1 MTNAKD
7 NAGAI
12 KPANRSRPHVEK
24 SIALVGLM
32 GSGKSVVGRLLA
44 KQLRLQFADSDQLV
58 TKMAGV
64 SIIDIFDI
72 AGEAKFRDMEFR
84 AIYQQLQ
91 KPPQVLA
98 TGGGAFCDAKTAS
111 ILNDNAIVVW
121 LQAKPETLL
130 RRIGDISS
138 RPLLQT
144 GPPLTILQKL
154 SSERSQ
160 FYKKAHIHLD
170 TDGLSMSKA
179 VTLLVS
185 ALDSHLAKQ

>member
-1 MTNAKD
+1 MMIANDHVGAVKPTNS
-7 NAGAI
+7 
-12 KPANRSRPHVEK
+12 SRPHVER

-44 KQLRLQFADSDQLV
+44 KQLKLRFADSDQLV

-72 AGEAKFRDMEFR
+72 AGETKFRDMEFR
-84 AIYQQLQ
+84 AIHQQLQ
-91 KPPQVLA
+91 KPPHVLA
-98 TGGGAFCDAKTAS
+98 TGGGAFCDAKTAA
-111 ILNDNAIVVW
+111 LLYNNALVIW

-130 RRIGDISS
+130 KRIGDISS

-144 GPPLTILQKL
+144 GPPLQILQNL
-154 SSERSQ
+154 SSERAQ
-160 FYKKAHIHLD
+160 FYNKAHIHLD
-170 TDGLSMSKA
+170 TDGLSMPKA
-179 VTLLVS
+179 VALLLS